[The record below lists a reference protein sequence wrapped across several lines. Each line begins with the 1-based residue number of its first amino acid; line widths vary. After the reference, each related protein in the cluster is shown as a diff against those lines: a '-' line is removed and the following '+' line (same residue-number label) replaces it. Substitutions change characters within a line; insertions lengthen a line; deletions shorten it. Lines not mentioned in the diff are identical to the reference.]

1 MTNVLTTMRGVGV
14 DIVVVVVV
22 DKDVVDVDVV
32 VVVEDV
38 AVLSVRF
45 KRCR

>member
-14 DIVVVVVV
+14 DIAVVV
-22 DKDVVDVDVV
+22 D